1 MARPFLALILFVC
14 SAFSQQDAPS
24 LRLTEKSS
32 ESTELTFARFARSSK
47 EFLRDSAE
55 LPMHMAFSLSATN
68 AAGKVVK
75 TRHGAVDYDFHGYNS
90 RSREGNFTIHGWK
103 ARNKGVGTLAGAPVI
118 VSLLMLPEAEQ
129 AFRMRVIDSPDPEI
143 VIAEFS
149 LISECQPVWNNEFDV
164 PTQTCGNF
172 KVQLHK
178 NDLSMKS
185 LTFAIVGMPLQG
197 EVDYLGQ
204 AAINHEYI
212 SMDFQKVTLAADPRP
227 FVVPSHI
234 TCTLETDRGK
244 LVINGEFTVKKIKQ
258 K

>member
-1 MARPFLALILFVC
+1 MTRVFSALLLFVI

-24 LRLTEKSS
+24 LRLTEKPS
-32 ESTELTFARFARSSK
+32 ESSELTFAKFARSSK

-55 LPMHMAFSLSATN
+55 LPMHMAFSMSATN
-68 AAGKVVK
+68 VDGKVVRS
-75 TRHGAVDYDFHGYNS
+75 RHGAVDYNFHGYNS

-103 ARNKGVGTLAGAPVI
+103 ARDKGVGTLAGAPTI
-118 VSLLMLPEAEQ
+118 VTLLMLPEAEQ
-129 AFRMRVIDSPDPEI
+129 AFRMRVIDSPDPET

-164 PTQTCGNF
+164 PAQTCGNF
-172 KVQLHK
+172 KVQLRK

-185 LTFAIVGMPLQG
+185 LTFAIAGMPLRG

-234 TCTLETDRGK
+234 TCTLETNKGK
-244 LVINGEFTVKKIKQ
+244 LLISGDFMLKDKKK
-258 K
+258 